1 MITPALFC
9 RFCLSETS
17 CPQEDNYPN
26 GLCIKVNGK
35 LFPLPVRPWI
45 PSPLASTPDLD
56 CVEPTSVP
64 AGLRTSSKEWPGAE
78 EARQTTQHHLA
89 CPPLLCRTQPHFGH
103 MVSRNWKSEGG
114 NVNIPVELLKAN
126 CGALVWLPLTR
137 FISSFR
143 PTPCLFTW
151 WGSWRPRSSCRD
163 WRWRASGTQITPE
176 RWVIPHFTACWS
188 VQFTSS

>member
-45 PSPLASTPDLD
+45 SSPSHPHLTWTVLNQHLFLQGYVPPAKNGLEQKRPGRPLNI
-56 CVEPTSVP
+56 TSLVRLSSAVP
-64 AGLRTSSKEWPGAE
+64 NHISVTWSPEIGKVRE
-78 EARQTTQHHLA
+78 
-89 CPPLLCRTQPHFGH
+89 
-103 MVSRNWKSEGG
+103 G
-114 NVNIPVELLKAN
+114 NVNIPVELMKAN
-126 CGALVWLPLTR
+126 CGALVWFPLTR
-137 FISSFR
+137 FTSSFR
-143 PTPCLFTW
+143 PTPCLCTW
-151 WGSWRPRSSCRD
+151 WGSWRPRSSCRG

-176 RWVIPHFTACWS
+176 RWVIPHFTACSS